1 VEVDRRRGKS
11 RTRIL
16 YWFRTPPG
24 VKVGRAALD
33 EEAIRLIEKLNP
45 NIEFDWTRILKGG
58 GSPATESR
66 PPVDVRRQRPGDQR
80 RPPPP
85 RPAAQAPRS
94 DVPPPDRARPREETT
109 RPSEPPEQTP
119 AIPPEPRVS
128 VADEE
133 ALESADV
140 LEQAFPSTLMPEAT
154 PSNEAPTPAH
164 EKLGSEGVQ
173 RLRARYA
180 EICARITERVTD
192 PARKT
197 ELSASAERLNP
208 DTWVTADEVATG
220 LEQYEI
226 VFASLREVV
235 GHKRRKRRRGGRR
248 DEAGAAPSAGVES
261 NGPETLDS
269 PEGEAE
275 RAETGDSDSE
285 PEDT

>member
-33 EEAIRLIEKLNP
+33 EDAIRLIEELNP
-45 NIEFDWTRILKGG
+45 NVEFDWTRILKGG
-58 GSPATESR
+58 GSPPTESR

-85 RPAAQAPRS
+85 RPPASRS
-94 DVPPPDRARPREETT
+94 DAPPPDRARPPEETA
-109 RPSEPPEQTP
+109 RPSTPPEQTP
-119 AIPPEPRVS
+119 TSAEPRVS
-128 VADEE
+128 VVDEGT
-133 ALESADV
+133 LESADMSD
-140 LEQAFPSTLMPEAT
+140 QAFPSTSPMEAA
-154 PSNEAPTPAH
+154 PSDEALTPAH
-164 EKLGSEGVQ
+164 AKLGSEGVQ

-197 ELSASAERLNP
+197 ELSTSAERLNP
-208 DTWVTADEVATG
+208 DTWVTADEVSAG
-220 LEQYEI
+220 LEQYEM

-235 GHKRRKRRRGGRR
+235 GHKRRKRRRGGRH
-248 DEAGAAPSAGVES
+248 DEPGSAPAAAAES
-261 NGPETLDS
+261 NGPESHDS
-269 PEGEAE
+269 PEGNEAE
-275 RAETGDSDSE
+275 RADTIDSDSG